1 MNKKRSNSSRNDA
14 KTVQALE
21 GFESPSDPV
30 DPNIR
35 EIVERMVEMH
45 RSPAARVEPRIGDH
59 AASLRHARDCM
70 KSCID
75 PRVCRYSDRR
85 HETIVFSP

>member
-35 EIVERMVEMH
+35 EIVERMVEMRRH
-45 RSPAARVEPRIGDH
+45 RLNQAR
-59 AASLRHARDCM
+59 SLRLG
-70 KSCID
+70 KQKPSGQG
-75 PRVCRYSDRR
+75 
-85 HETIVFSP
+85 